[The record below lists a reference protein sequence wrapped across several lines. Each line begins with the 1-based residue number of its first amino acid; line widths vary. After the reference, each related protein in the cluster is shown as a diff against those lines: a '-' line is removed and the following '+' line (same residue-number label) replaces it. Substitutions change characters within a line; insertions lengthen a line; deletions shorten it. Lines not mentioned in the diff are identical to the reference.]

1 MIKRVQGG
9 GVGLVNPM
17 GWYDAERAEIPT
29 PAPTPELR
37 SDTPL
42 PSGKTVAAD
51 GKDLSQAL
59 EAAVVSGVPLERQS
73 TGEAEQEVS
82 EVEHKE
88 PKTKLPDAEAGADVA
103 DKIGNGFHEG
113 CVYRLW
119 ILADLSVVERPPHL
133 HPQPVTGSHMPVC
146 SLQMVRGTIFAMA
159 NIQQRPFLGPRRLLL
174 RTQLT
179 IAMTIENEAQPLKEK
194 AARSQG
200 QLLSVIMPQT
210 VSHSSKGLAIV

>member
-17 GWYDAERAEIPT
+17 GWYDVERAEIAT

-59 EAAVVSGVPLERQS
+59 EAVVVSGVAQARQS
-73 TGEAEQEVS
+73 AGEAEQEVS
-82 EVEHKE
+82 EVENKE
-88 PKTKLPDAEAGADVA
+88 PKTKLSEAEAGAKVA
-103 DKIGNGFHEG
+103 DKVSTGSNEG

-119 ILADLSVVERPPHL
+119 IPADLSVIERPPHL
-133 HPQPVTGSHMPVC
+133 HPRPVTRSHMPVC
-146 SLQMVRGTIFAMA
+146 SLQMVRGTISAMA
-159 NIQQRPFLGPRRLLL
+159 QWLISNRG
-174 RTQLT
+174 
-179 IAMTIENEAQPLKEK
+179 
-194 AARSQG
+194 
-200 QLLSVIMPQT
+200 LS
-210 VSHSSKGLAIV
+210 

>member
-73 TGEAEQEVS
+73 TGEA
-82 EVEHKE
+82 
-88 PKTKLPDAEAGADVA
+88 
-103 DKIGNGFHEG
+103 
-113 CVYRLW
+113 
-119 ILADLSVVERPPHL
+119 
-133 HPQPVTGSHMPVC
+133 
-146 SLQMVRGTIFAMA
+146 
-159 NIQQRPFLGPRRLLL
+159 
-174 RTQLT
+174 
-179 IAMTIENEAQPLKEK
+179 
-194 AARSQG
+194 
-200 QLLSVIMPQT
+200 
-210 VSHSSKGLAIV
+210 